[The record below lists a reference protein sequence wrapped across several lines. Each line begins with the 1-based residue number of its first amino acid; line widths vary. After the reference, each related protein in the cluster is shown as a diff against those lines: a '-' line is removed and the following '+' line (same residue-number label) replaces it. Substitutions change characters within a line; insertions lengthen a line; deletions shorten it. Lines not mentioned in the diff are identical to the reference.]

1 MDIILTQEKYTT
13 AELIDLTHLNRVQI
27 CKFAR
32 EGSLKSVK
40 ERLSNGAFGYVYKK
54 DDIKEFFNS
63 NDIFWFGNPIKVVEE
78 PTENTVKEEEPLH
91 DTVEEDATTD
101 TVTNETNEEETA
113 SSASIITGAL
123 VVKKADRRFGFDF
136 TSEKS
141 YDENLN
147 FAYAAMSRLAQNL
160 KSTVTADWNS
170 GYPYPYPTTLD
181 WVENIMKNLCF
192 ILTGDFPID
201 NYRRYLWERTKLEIA
216 LFNKQ
221 FDKGHQ
227 TYGYIS
233 PFINTNQ
240 KGIESIKIE
249 ITDAIIR

>member
-1 MDIILTQEKYTT
+1 MEVLLNQEKYTT
-13 AELIDLTHLNRVQI
+13 EELSYLLPFDKATI

-32 EGSLKSVK
+32 EGYLKSAK
-40 ERLSNGAFGYVYKK
+40 EKLESGRVGYVYKK
-54 DDIKEFFNS
+54 EDVKTFLRD
-63 NDIFWFGNPIKVVEE
+63 NDFYPYGNIQVIDAAELVQPITK
-78 PTENTVKEEEPLH
+78 
-91 DTVEEDATTD
+91 
-101 TVTNETNEEETA
+101 TVTDKTNEEKTNT

-123 VVKKADRRFGFDF
+123 VVKKTNNKFGFDF

-141 YDENLN
+141 YNDNLN
-147 FAYAAMSRLAQNL
+147 VAYGAMSRLSQTL
-160 KSTVTADWNS
+160 KATVTADWNS
-170 GYPYPYPTTLD
+170 AYPYGSYPTALD
-181 WVENIMKNLCF
+181 WIEGIMKNLCL
-192 ILTGDFPID
+192 ILTEDFPID